1 MLYSIGYQRLKD
13 VETLQ
18 SILMGHH
25 VNFLLDVRSKPYSR
39 KHAFNKKSLET
50 EFSETGIAYKW
61 AGKTL
66 GGFSRIDESHIKR
79 LADWQKNRVACLM
92 CMESDPM
99 DCHRHIEIAKR
110 LKKYGIS
117 VSHIDT

>member
-18 SILMGHH
+18 SILMEHH
-25 VNFLLDVRSKPYSR
+25 VKFLLDVRSKPFSR
-39 KHAFNKKSLET
+39 KHAFNKKSLEA
-50 EFSETGIAYKW
+50 EFSKTGIAYKW

-66 GGFSRIDESHIKR
+66 GGFSRIHESDIKR
-79 LADWQKNRVACLM
+79 LAAWQKDRTVCLM
-92 CMESDPM
+92 CMEAEPM
-99 DCHRHIEIAKR
+99 ACHRHIEIAKR

>member
-18 SILMGHH
+18 SILMEHH
-25 VNFLLDVRSKPYSR
+25 VKFRLDVRSKPYSR
-39 KHAFNKKSLET
+39 KHAFNKKSLEA
-50 EFSETGIAYKW
+50 EFSKTGISYKW

-79 LADWQKNRVACLM
+79 LADWQKVRVACLM
-92 CMESDPM
+92 CMEADPM
-99 DCHRHIEIAKR
+99 ACHRHIVIAKR

-117 VSHIDT
+117 ASHIDT

>member
-18 SILMGHH
+18 SILLEHH
-25 VNFLLDVRSKPYSR
+25 VKFLLDVRSKPYSR
-39 KHAFNKKSLET
+39 KQAFNKKSLEA
-50 EFSETGIAYKW
+50 EFSKTGIAYKW

-79 LADWQKNRVACLM
+79 LAYWQKDRGACLM
-92 CMESDPM
+92 CTEADPIA
-99 DCHRHIEIAKR
+99 CHRHIEIAKR
-110 LKKYGIS
+110 LTKYGIL